1 MYYFMNKKIYTLLAA
16 GLMGGLS
23 VNAAVTDGKLHQL
36 KVGDKYLSIT
46 RTYNNTADSLIM
58 ADPADVNPKTYD
70 SDVMSDLFKK
80 SLWKIVKSAADNT
93 VDPVYTLTNYAT
105 GKVLSLDLSKADGT
119 IRAGQSTWKITSD
132 KLNAVKAG
140 KTYAIALDG
149 AKVKVVETDAAVT
162 DGQAFGSATATAAV
176 VLNAEQVN
184 GLYGTANVLDFAKS
198 LEGNPL
204 DGVPFQALNEDANGF
219 MNLRLTTGK
228 YLVVDTTK
236 WTNSVNDFSYWKLTT
251 DALPTTAA
259 TTAKAPA
266 VVSALLANGRTAEVY
281 KFKLTL
287 NVKDGYVISITP
299 EAVPVFAGNND
310 IKAKVFCYDKEVTA
324 RPLVYGQFASS
335 TQVLAATS
343 NPEGDDKLATA
354 YASFGTPEAPSALD
368 PDYTYYIQDYN
379 KYVHNNNGAATADR
393 NRNYKGYLTSDD
405 CNGSGIAK
413 STVAIPSNMWYLNGF
428 SLNNMQTNTQ
438 LVNAPILLVNEA
450 EGIYAFGTD
459 TLKLTKGPKV
469 KDARKMGYKAVSA
482 NDLVN
487 GAASLRLVSGLAD
500 DLYVTLSEKDGA
512 LYVANGELA
521 DAMKLKL
528 DEAYSWEE
536 GNKVARPVYTVTDRM
551 GVKTLTYRNEDGKM
565 RFMMDGEN
573 RVWEGDV
580 VYLSFQAVGSDD
592 NYKLVFRQKGNYHWV
607 PEVADDP
614 STTDVD
620 EYVPGHYEFDYWT
633 ENQAITANAATG
645 LLEAASVCDVTK
657 NYIFEFAKKD
667 APTYGAPKYGHVQ
680 ITTLED
686 DNKMIAPQLDG
697 FASLKAEGQILK
709 SDLYTNDTLKL
720 WLDTAFI
727 VDEVAPF
734 YYLSSSAFN
743 EEGDLRNY
751 LFNPYNYSRAIDAHN
766 ADLDFDEEPIENP
779 YPFKSGSDWDNYMAY
794 RAAFTPAA
802 VCGEDSLAIFEKDT
816 IDVREL
822 NPAAVA
828 FVVVP
833 EEGDEVYN
841 IVSGLQKKNF
851 DYDPENEDDEMF
863 IDTDEWYLAQL
874 NNVLFWTHDA
884 SKAEKFVINRTTA
897 PTANEAVEAETVKVI
912 AGQGVVTVQGAA
924 GKVITVANILGQT
937 IANQVAASDNVT
949 IAAPAGVVVVAVDG
963 EATKVVVK

>member
-1 MYYFMNKKIYTLLAA
+1 MNKKIYTLLAA
-16 GLMGGLS
+16 SLMGGLS

-162 DGQAFGSATATAAV
+162 DGQAFGSATATDAIG
-176 VLNAEQVN
+176 LTAEQVN
-184 GLYGTANVLDFAKS
+184 GLYGTANVLDFDKS

-204 DGVPFQALNEDANGF
+204 DGAPFQALNEDEYGF

-236 WTNSVNDFSYWKLTT
+236 WTNSVNAISYWKLTT

-259 TTAKAPA
+259 TTAQASTIAAP
-266 VVSALLANGRTAEVY
+266 LLANGRTAEVY
-281 KFKLTL
+281 QFKLIL
-287 NVKDGYVISITP
+287 NVKDGYVISILP
-299 EAVPVFAGNND
+299 GAVPVYEGNDD
-310 IKAKVFCYDKEVTA
+310 IKAKMFCYDNDYTD

-343 NPEGDDKLATA
+343 NQEGDDMLATA
-354 YASFGTPEAPSALD
+354 YASFGTPEAPTALD

-379 KYVHNNNGAATADR
+379 KYEHNNGLATADR
-393 NRNYKGYLTSDD
+393 NRNYKGYLTSDE
-405 CNGSGIAK
+405 CNWFGIAK

-428 SLNNMQTNTQ
+428 SLNNMQTNYQ

-469 KDARKMGYKAVSA
+469 EDARKMGYKAVSA

-551 GVKTLTYRNEDGKM
+551 GAKTLTYRYEDGRS
-565 RFMMDGEN
+565 RFMMDSEN

-580 VYLSFQAVGSDD
+580 VYLSLQAVGSDD
-592 NYKLVFRQKGNYHWV
+592 NYKLVFKQKGNYHWV

-614 STTDVD
+614 TTTDVN
-620 EYVPGHYEFDYWT
+620 EYVPGYYTFDWT
-633 ENQAITANAATG
+633 ENKAITANAATG
-645 LLEAASVCDVTK
+645 LLESEEVCDVTK

-697 FASLKAEGQILK
+697 FAALKAEGQILK
-709 SDLYTNDTLKL
+709 SDVYTNDTLKL

-727 VDEVAPF
+727 VDEVAPL
-734 YYLSSSAFN
+734 YYLSSSAYN

-751 LFNPYNYSRAIDAHN
+751 LFNPYNYSRAIAAHN

-779 YPFKSGSDWDNYMAY
+779 YPFTSGNDYWNTVAY

-841 IVSGLQKKNF
+841 IVSGLQTKNF
-851 DYDPENEDDEMF
+851 AYDPEDEESEM
-863 IDTDEWYLAQL
+863 L
-874 NNVLFWTHDA
+874 
-884 SKAEKFVINRTTA
+884 IN
-897 PTANEAVEAETVKVI
+897 TANWKFSHI
-912 AGQGVVTVQGAA
+912 N
-924 GKVITVANILGQT
+924 K
-937 IANQVAASDNVT
+937 
-949 IAAPAGVVVVAVDG
+949 
-963 EATKVVVK
+963 